1 MLIGNESDFNTN
13 YNCFDECL
21 EAILLF
27 DEAGV
32 IVYSNKAAKTE
43 LGDLCEIGCNDI
55 LCVFPKVFQRNAKQ
69 LQLLEQDLLQKEE
82 NCTYYETVAYR
93 SNQTCCPVR
102 LKVVMQPEKIS
113 CTGICYAID
122 ISKEIQAIK
131 RENSTKK
138 ELNKAINIKN
148 EFLANITHELRTP
161 INGIQGLANNLLE
174 TNLSSMQL
182 EHIQIILRSCD
193 HMSKMVNDIL
203 DFSKIT
209 AGKLILEK
217 REFDFEEFMHHVL
230 SMHSTAVQD
239 KGLRLV
245 LNMGNDIP
253 KKVIG
258 DELRLGQILNNLLS
272 NAIKFTSIGQITIEV
287 MNTLQKDS
295 EVELFFFVV
304 DSGIGISK
312 DDMDKLFISFS
323 QVDGSITRRF
333 GGTGLG
339 LVISKRLVELM
350 GGNIY
355 VNSVKGKGSTFS
367 FSVRLGINK
376 NVAEKKNNKNESRQF
391 LVDEDGR
398 FSNLGYTKGSMLLS
412 DLHFHTETEVDDSK
426 EERMRGVKE
435 IIEKL
440 SLCIELGN
448 WEKAENFAGV
458 IKSLFLENE
467 QEERKRAFRLELAI
481 RKEDYDNTMKRME
494 ELQHL
499 LSY

>member
-1 MLIGNESDFNTN
+1 MLIGNEGNSKFN
-13 YNCFDECL
+13 YNCFDQCL

-27 DEAGV
+27 DEDGV
-32 IVYSNKAAKTE
+32 ILYSNEAANSE
-43 LGDLCEIGCNDI
+43 LGNLGEKGCNNI
-55 LCVFPKVFQRNAKQ
+55 QCVFPKVFIRNGEQ
-69 LQLLEQDLLQKEE
+69 LHLLEEDLLQKEE

-102 LKVVMQPEKIS
+102 LKVVLKPEYNNY
-113 CTGICYAID
+113 TGACFAID
-122 ISKEIQAIK
+122 ISKEVQAIK

-174 TNLSSMQL
+174 TNLTPMQL
-182 EHIQIILRSCD
+182 EHIQIIIRSCD
-193 HMSKMVNDIL
+193 NMSKMVNDIL

-217 REFDFEEFMHHVL
+217 REFDFEDFIHHVL
-230 SMHSTAVQD
+230 SIHSTAVQE
-239 KGLRLV
+239 KGLKLV
-245 LNMGNDIP
+245 LNMASDIP
-253 KKVIG
+253 RKVIG
-258 DELRLGQILNNLLS
+258 DELRLGQIINNLLS
-272 NAIKFTSIGQITIEV
+272 NAIKFTSIGQITVEI
-287 MNTLQKDS
+287 MNTFQNDTI
-295 EVELFFFVV
+295 VELFFFVV

-312 DDMDKLFISFS
+312 EDMDKLFISFS

-339 LVISKRLVELM
+339 LVICKRLVELM
-350 GGNIY
+350 GGNIH

-367 FSVRLGINK
+367 FSVRLGIRKDINERS
-376 NVAEKKNNKNESRQF
+376 NEKNESRQF
-391 LVDEDGR
+391 LVGEDGR
-398 FSNLGYTKGSMLLS
+398 FSKLGYTKGSILS
-412 DLHFHTETEVDDSK
+412 NDLHFHTEIEMDDSK

-435 IIEKL
+435 TLERLNI
-440 SLCIELGN
+440 CVELGN
-448 WEKAENFAGV
+448 WEKAENFAGA
-458 IKSLFLENE
+458 IKNLFLESE
-467 QEERKRAFRLELAI
+467 QDERKLAFRLELAI

-499 LSY
+499 LF

>member
-1 MLIGNESDFNTN
+1 MLIGNEGNSKFN
-13 YNCFDECL
+13 YNCFDQCL

-27 DEAGV
+27 DEDGV
-32 IVYSNKAAKTE
+32 ILYSNEAANSE
-43 LGDLCEIGCNDI
+43 LGNLGKKGCNNI
-55 LCVFPKVFQRNAKQ
+55 QCVFPKVFIRNGEQ
-69 LQLLEQDLLQKEE
+69 LHLLEEDLLQKEE

-102 LKVVMQPEKIS
+102 LKVVLKPEYNNY
-113 CTGICYAID
+113 TGACFAID
-122 ISKEIQAIK
+122 ISKEVQAIK

-174 TNLSSMQL
+174 TNLTPMQL
-182 EHIQIILRSCD
+182 EHIQIIIRSCD
-193 HMSKMVNDIL
+193 NMSKMVNDIL

-217 REFDFEEFMHHVL
+217 REFDFEDFIHHVL
-230 SMHSTAVQD
+230 SIHSTAVQE
-239 KGLRLV
+239 KGLKLV
-245 LNMGNDIP
+245 LNMASDIP
-253 KKVIG
+253 RKVIG
-258 DELRLGQILNNLLS
+258 DELRLGQIINNLLS
-272 NAIKFTSIGQITIEV
+272 NAIKFTSIGQITVEI
-287 MNTLQKDS
+287 MNTFQNDTI
-295 EVELFFFVV
+295 VELFFFVV

-312 DDMDKLFISFS
+312 EDMDKLFISFS

-339 LVISKRLVELM
+339 LVICKRLVELM
-350 GGNIY
+350 GGNIH

-367 FSVRLGINK
+367 FSVRLGIRKDINERS
-376 NVAEKKNNKNESRQF
+376 NEKNESRQF
-391 LVDEDGR
+391 LVGEDGR
-398 FSNLGYTKGSMLLS
+398 FSKLGYTKGSILS
-412 DLHFHTETEVDDSK
+412 NDLHFHTEIEMDDSK

-435 IIEKL
+435 TLERLNI
-440 SLCIELGN
+440 CVELGN
-448 WEKAENFAGV
+448 WEKAENFAGA
-458 IKSLFLENE
+458 IKNLFLESE
-467 QEERKRAFRLELAI
+467 QDERKLAFRLELAI

-499 LSY
+499 LF